1 LWEEMDCC
9 ESDHGG
15 HGGHGDGE
23 RGEWCRDCCRESRWR
38 GECVLET
45 GRDDTSGG
53 VALPVEGTI
62 ADQVFLSLL
71 LLALD
76 HVYPNL

>member
-1 LWEEMDCC
+1 VSGLLQ
-9 ESDHGG
+9 
-15 HGGHGDGE
+15 
-23 RGEWCRDCCRESRWR
+23 
-38 GECVLET
+38 CVLET